1 MGNERTKEYPDILDF
16 VNKSLESR
24 DQYDNEE
31 WLREQ
36 LSEVDQ
42 KRREHLEPLLTE
54 AQTLITKGDDGLVS
68 LSPSTESKKYNADWK
83 PSFDGWSAKSKPVH
97 KQQEGGFFRRFKWQ
111 YRRRREVWELD
122 IPGPLFKYYTE
133 RHRTREFGTYIS
145 DPFDRQY
152 LSSLADRIRSFGDG
166 QLSLRER
173 INAAVRF
180 VQSLQ
185 YTPDDVTT
193 GQIEYPKYPI
203 ETLVHEGG
211 DCEDTSILLGALL
224 RELGCDVAL
233 LVLPNH
239 NHMIL
244 GASPPVDVDGSYYEY
259 NGVTYY
265 TIEATGHGW
274 DIGQMPRQYR
284 NASAEIYPVGKDPV
298 LVHEWSAKPEQDGS
312 VILTAHVANFGDAV
326 AKNVSVFVEFE
337 DDSGSIIT
345 RKSLCAEEDIPPS
358 VSDNFEISLC
368 LPDNPQIRGKCLLIV
383 DQRLHDSSISDW
395 Q

>member
-1 MGNERTKEYPDILDF
+1 
-16 VNKSLESR
+16 
-24 DQYDNEE
+24 
-31 WLREQ
+31 
-36 LSEVDQ
+36 
-42 KRREHLEPLLTE
+42 
-54 AQTLITKGDDGLVS
+54 
-68 LSPSTESKKYNADWK
+68 
-83 PSFDGWSAKSKPVH
+83 
-97 KQQEGGFFRRFKWQ
+97 
-111 YRRRREVWELD
+111 
-122 IPGPLFKYYTE
+122 
-133 RHRTREFGTYIS
+133 
-145 DPFDRQY
+145 
-152 LSSLADRIRSFGDG
+152 
-166 QLSLRER
+166 
-173 INAAVRF
+173 
-180 VQSLQ
+180 
-185 YTPDDVTT
+185 
-193 GQIEYPKYPI
+193 
-203 ETLVHEGG
+203 
-211 DCEDTSILLGALL
+211 
-224 RELGCDVAL
+224 
-233 LVLPNH
+233 
-239 NHMIL
+239 MIL